1 LRDILPWLEYQWTFD
16 FPVGMYRAVLARLAG
31 APARLEELLRNAP
44 QERLARKPDGKWSA
58 LEHAGHLVV
67 LEELHHGRVEQYLRG
82 ELQLAAADM
91 SNRKTSEGN
100 FSETSPEKILR
111 DFRRVRGAMLR
122 LLDPLTLAD
131 AARTAVHPRLK
142 ISMRLVDLCYFVAV
156 HDDHHL
162 AVIRERLK

>member
-1 LRDILPWLEYQWTFD
+1 
-16 FPVGMYRAVLARLAG
+16 
-31 APARLEELLRNAP
+31 
-44 QERLARKPDGKWSA
+44 
-58 LEHAGHLVV
+58 
-67 LEELHHGRVEQYLRG
+67 
-82 ELQLAAADM
+82 
-91 SNRKTSEGN
+91 
-100 FSETSPEKILR
+100 
-111 DFRRVRGAMLR
+111 MLR